1 MPITSVGIGSGMDIN
16 GIVSALVGAES
27 APKTAKFDVDE
38 GKYNAQISA
47 VGSIKSAVSE
57 FQTAIEALT
66 DANTFLTQKS
76 SLSKST
82 YLSSSVDETAVS
94 GSYQLQVKQ
103 LAESHKIGSASVS
116 DSSAVLG
123 EGNINID
130 VNGEHFDI
138 EVALDDT
145 LESVMNK
152 INTSDDNTGV
162 TATII
167 NGDNGPQLIMTS
179 NDTGTD
185 NQITVVGSDSDGGT
199 GISDTFTMTELSS
212 AKDAIMTID
221 DIEVTSSSNT
231 VENAITGVTFTLKEA
246 DVDETTVLKIEP
258 NTSGVKSQINTFV
271 ESYNAL
277 ITTISGL
284 SGYNAE
290 TQQAGIL
297 QGDALPRSMQSQLRG
312 LMSDGYDT
320 PNGSL
325 TLASIGVTTTLD
337 GTLEIKDDLLDSALE
352 SGLTDISAL
361 FSTEESGLA
370 VKLDSFATS
379 YVQAGG
385 ILDARDNTLD
395 NQLTRLSDTRE
406 QFALKMAA
414 YEARLFKQYNAMD
427 LVVGNLN
434 SQSNQLQE
442 RLNSLPGVVSNNE

>member
-1 MPITSVGIGSGMDIN
+1 MAITSVGIGSGMDIN

-47 VGSIKSAVSE
+47 VGSLKSAISE
-57 FQTAIEALT
+57 FQTTLKDLT
-66 DANTFLTQKS
+66 DPNTFLTQKS

-82 YLSSSVDETAVS
+82 YLSASVDETAVA

-103 LAESHKIGSASVS
+103 LAESQKIGSVSVS
-116 DSSAVLG
+116 DSSAALG

-138 EVALDDT
+138 EVAADDS
-145 LESVMNK
+145 LEAVMNK
-152 INTSDDNTGV
+152 INTSENNTGV

-179 NDTGTD
+179 TETGVD
-185 NQITVVGSDSDGGT
+185 NQITVTGSDTDGGT
-199 GISDTFTMTELSS
+199 GISDTFTMTELSA
-212 AKDAIMTID
+212 AKDAIITID

-246 DVDETTVLKIEP
+246 DLDETTVLKVEP

-271 ESYNAL
+271 ESYNTL
-277 ITTISGL
+277 MTTINGL
-284 SGYNAE
+284 SGYNAD
-290 TQQAGIL
+290 TRQAGIL

-312 LMSDGYDT
+312 MISNSYDT
-320 PNGSL
+320 PSQAL
-325 TLASIGVTTTLD
+325 TLASIGVTTTLE
-337 GTLEIKDDLLDSALE
+337 GTLEVNDSILDSALE
-352 SGLTDISAL
+352 SGLSDISAL
-361 FSTEESGLA
+361 FSTEETGLA
-370 VKLDSFATS
+370 FKLDSFADS

-385 ILDARDNTLD
+385 ILDARDETID
-395 NQLTRLSDTRE
+395 NQLSRLTDTRE

-414 YEARLFKQYNAMD
+414 YESRLFKQYNAMD
-427 LVVGNLN
+427 LVVGSLN
-434 SQSNQLQE
+434 SQSSQLQE

>member
-1 MPITSVGIGSGMDIN
+1 MAITSVGIGSGMDIN

-47 VGSIKSAVSE
+47 IGSLKSAISE
-57 FQTAIEALT
+57 FQTALEDLT
-66 DANTFLTQKS
+66 DADTFLTQKS

-82 YLSSSVDETAVS
+82 YLSASVDETAVT
-94 GSYQLQVKQ
+94 GSYQLKVEQ
-103 LAESHKIGSASVS
+103 LAESQKIGSASVS
-116 DSSAVLG
+116 DSTEALG

-130 VNGEHFDI
+130 VNGESFDI
-138 EVALDDT
+138 EVAADDT

-152 INTSDDNTGV
+152 INDSDDNTGV

-167 NGDNGPQLIMTS
+167 NGDSGPQLIMTS
-179 NDTGTD
+179 VDTGID
-185 NQITVVGSDSDGGT
+185 NQITVTGSDTDGGT
-199 GISDTFTMTELSS
+199 AISDAFTMTELSA

-221 DIEVTSSSNT
+221 GIEVTSSSNT
-231 VENAITGVTFTLKEA
+231 VENAITGVTLTLKEA
-246 DVDETTVLKIEP
+246 DVDETTVLSIDP
-258 NTSGVKSQINTFV
+258 NTNGVKSQVNTFV

-277 ITTISGL
+277 MTTISGL

-290 TQQAGIL
+290 TEQAGIL
-297 QGDALPRSMQSQLRG
+297 QGDALPRSLQSQLRS

-320 PNGSL
+320 PSGSL

-337 GTLEIKDDLLDSALE
+337 GTLEVNDDLLDSALE

-361 FSTEESGLA
+361 FSTEETGLA
-370 VKLDSFATS
+370 SKLDSFADS

-385 ILDARDNTLD
+385 ILDSRDETLD
-395 NQLTRLSDTRE
+395 NQLSRLSDTRE

-414 YEARLFKQYNAMD
+414 YESRLFKQYNAMD
-427 LVVGNLN
+427 LVVGSLN
-434 SQSNQLQE
+434 AQSSQLQE
-442 RLNSLPGVVSNNE
+442 RLDSLPGVVSDN